1 MGVKLFVGK
10 PGAGK
15 TIELVRR
22 TLADLELGRDI
33 YANFMLGTRVDG
45 YIVPTCPLFD
55 LVSNAGIIK
64 DAPCLGGH
72 HKDHTPVTGHFVEWD
87 PLIERLAREQGA
99 TIRHGRG
106 FVPYPNVHLLTS
118 WEQVL
123 AIRVARDSFDT
134 PHRLRLELR
143 GVLETDDGPVQD
155 WVAVPTCRVF
165 DCPGCSKGITIA
177 IDELN
182 LWAPSREW
190 QKLGVGVLNRWAYVR
205 KDGLEVYATAQHES
219 RVDVVMR
226 QVTNEIWT
234 CKVIGG
240 VFPLFGRQVH
250 LQLFTRQKWEPET
263 LTEKGRTNATEGGS
277 HSSPLGVLDYEY
289 NRFSQ
294 KVAESYNTYE
304 HVQSSQHLS
313 DKQKGVTGLT
323 KELIASHLRGNHDK
337 KAARTCVVCQVKG
350 GMVEAAPDV
359 VQVSA

>member
-33 YANFMLGTRVDG
+33 YANFMLGTREDG
-45 YIVPTCPLFD
+45 YIVPTCPVYD
-55 LVSNAGIIK
+55 LLDSKGRRT
-64 DAPCLGGH
+64 DAPCLPKLAEH
-72 HKDHTPVTGHFVEWD
+72 HEAHEPVTGHFVRWE
-87 PLIERLAREQGA
+87 PRLERLGGLRRGQ
-99 TIRHGRG
+99 G

-134 PHRLRLELR
+134 PHRLRLEQR
-143 GVLETDDGPVQD
+143 GMVETDDGPVQD
-155 WVAVPTCRVF
+155 WTAERTCRVF
-165 DCPGCSKGITIA
+165 DCPGCSRGITVA

-219 RVDVVMR
+219 RVDIVMR

-240 VFPLFGRQVH
+240 VFPLFGHDIH

-277 HSSPLGVLDYEY
+277 HSSPLGVLDYDF
-289 NRFSQ
+289 NRFNR
-294 KVAESYNTYE
+294 KVAEAYNTYE
-304 HVQSSQHLS
+304 HVQSSQHLTT
-313 DKQKGVTGLT
+313 KAKGLT
-323 KELIASHLRGNHDK
+323 VDARELIESHLRGNHDK
-337 KAARTCVVCQVKG
+337 KSARTCPVCQVKG
-350 GMVEAAPDV
+350 GMQERTADV
-359 VQVSA
+359 VQVA